1 MCEPKRRRLNKDDP
15 GVRIGFL
22 AYIKFYEM
30 AQGSAKLKTFDDFAD
45 SPYYKAFV
53 KFGRYCVDIR
63 AVNPEQFVRWVLK
76 QNKKIDHWCKDKVYT
91 EYLYTLLRQESS
103 TDALER
109 SIITMQEWSE
119 EVNPPAEF
127 NDYFKAVSTNRLVQH
142 ILNGRISPWVI
153 YCCDSGIGCLEAL
166 SEEQLTMIM
175 PWIDPDFWQRK
186 FADYVADTEWVK
198 MILKEAGL

>member
-1 MCEPKRRRLNKDDP
+1 MT
-15 GVRIGFL
+15 GVQTCALPIL
-22 AYIKFYEM
+22 
-30 AQGSAKLKTFDDFAD
+30 
-45 SPYYKAFV
+45 
-53 KFGRYCVDIR
+53 
-63 AVNPEQFVRWVLK
+63 
-76 QNKKIDHWCKDKVYT
+76 YT

-175 PWIDPDFWQRK
+175 PWIDPQFWQRRLL
-186 FADYVADTEWVK
+186 DYPADTE
-198 MILKEAGL
+198 MARHILEQAGC